1 MRCLVFCLLL
11 ISASFVH
18 ADDSFTQS
26 IAPLLVSKC
35 IKCHSG
41 TTPKGDL
48 DLTSSKRLREGGST
62 GSVLPGTGSKG
73 LMWDVIDQ
81 RKMPPKEKLSE
92 AEQATLKRWLETGAK
107 WEGPALQLPGTNQAT
122 LRAETDWWSLQPIR
136 RPVVPTVKQAAWER
150 SPIDAFIA
158 KALED
163 QGLSPSPETDRRTY
177 LRRVKFD
184 LLGLPATPEEVE
196 AFQKDQSAD
205 AYEKLVDRYLASP
218 HYGERWGRHWLDVVR
233 FAESHGYETNELR
246 RNAWPFRDWVIR
258 SFNDDKP
265 FTRFVQEQLAGDVVA
280 KGDALNEVATGFLV
294 AGTHDI
300 VGNQTPEGMAQQRQ
314 DDLYDMVSTTGATFL
329 GLTVNCARCHDHK
342 FDPISQRDYY
352 GMQAIFAGVEHA
364 SRTINDP
371 VKAKQVKLL
380 EGELTALVSQSSSLE
395 QSTSMTGKPI
405 ASLNTEVFPKTS
417 ARFVR
422 FTVLATERGDDPCID
437 ELEIYAGGKNVALA
451 SLGSK
456 ATASSEYPNS
466 DIHRIQHLNDGK
478 VGNSHSWISKESA
491 SGWAQIE
498 FANVQAIDRV
508 VWGRDRLRRFTDRL
522 PSKYKIEVSLDGK
535 EWKLLCTEA
544 DRLTRTVTDDA
555 KSALVQLKAMRN
567 KQKAKQ
573 QEIDN
578 LRSEITIYCG
588 HFKKPEKV
596 HLLKRGD
603 PMQKLDE
610 VSPTAI
616 TSLNV
621 PINVKASSTDAERRL
636 ALANWITDP
645 ANPLPARVMANRLW
659 HYHFGTGIVNT
670 PSDFGFNGGKPSHPQ
685 LLDWLAAEF
694 HSNGGRLKPLH
705 RLIVLSATYR
715 QASISPTVQQR
726 LASSKDADNRLLW
739 HFPRRRLEAEIV
751 RDSILVITGKLNL
764 KMGGPGYDLWK
775 YSNYVLVFEP
785 VDPLPAEAYRR
796 MVYQFKPRTQQDMT
810 FGAFDCPDGTMT
822 IPRRNTST
830 TALQALNLLN
840 SAFMLDQSKAF
851 AERVVADVG
860 TDATAQV
867 NRCFQLAFVR
877 EPNAKELTASVA
889 VVKQH
894 GLAAFCRA
902 LLNTNELVF
911 VD

>member
-1 MRCLVFCLLL
+1 MRCFALLILL
-11 ISASFVH
+11 ISATLVR
-18 ADDSFTQS
+18 ADDSFIQS
-26 IAPLLVSKC
+26 IAPLLVNKC

-41 TTPKGDL
+41 NSPKGNL
-48 DLTSSKRLREGGST
+48 DLTSSKGLREGGST
-62 GSVLPGTGSKG
+62 GSVLPGTATKG

-81 RKMPPKEKLSE
+81 RKMPPKERLAD
-92 AEQATLKRWLETGAK
+92 AEQATLKRWLETGAR
-107 WEGPALQLPGTNQAT
+107 WEGPALELPTPNQT
-122 LRAETDWWSLQPIR
+122 TQRAGKDWWSLQPLR
-136 RPVVPTVKQAAWER
+136 RPVVPMVKQATWVR

-158 KALED
+158 KALEVN
-163 QGLSPSPETDRRTY
+163 GLSPSPEADRRTY
-177 LRRVKFD
+177 LRRLKFD

-196 AFQKDQSAD
+196 IFQKDQSPD

-246 RNAWPFRDWVIR
+246 RNAWPYRDWVIR
-258 SFNDDKP
+258 SFNEDKP
-265 FTRFVQEQLAGDVVA
+265 FGRFVQEQLAGDVVA

-314 DDLYDMVSTTGATFL
+314 DDLYDMVSATGATFL

-352 GMQAIFAGVEHA
+352 GMQAIFAGVEHT

-371 VKAKQVKLL
+371 VKAKQVKVL
-380 EGELTALVSQSSSLE
+380 EGELAVMVAQSSLLE
-395 QSTSMTGKPI
+395 QATSMTGKPV
-405 ASLNTEVFPKTS
+405 ASLNTEVFPKTT

-422 FTVLATERGDDPCID
+422 FTVMATERGDDPCID
-437 ELEIYAGGKNVALA
+437 ELEVYADGKNVALA

-466 DIHRIQHLNDGK
+466 DIHRIAHLNDGK
-478 VGNSHSWISKESA
+478 VGNSHSWISKETA

-498 FANVQAIDRV
+498 FAKEQTIDRV

-522 PSKYKIEVSLDGK
+522 PSKYKIEASIDGII
-535 EWKLLCTEA
+535 WKLLCTET
-544 DRLTRTVTDDA
+544 DRLSRPVPDDA
-555 KSALVQLKAMRN
+555 KAAQQQLNVMRY
-567 KQKAKQ
+567 KQIAKQ
-573 QEIDN
+573 QEIDK
-578 LRSEITIYCG
+578 LRAEITIYCG
-588 HFKKPEKV
+588 NFKKPEKV
-596 HLLKRGD
+596 YLLKRGD

-621 PINVKASSTDAERRL
+621 PMNVKAVSSDAERRL

-645 ANPLPARVMANRLW
+645 NNPLPARVMVNRLW

-670 PSDFGFNGGKPSHPQ
+670 PSDLGFNGGKPSHPQ

-694 HSNGGRLKPLH
+694 QNNGGRLKPLH
-705 RLIVLSATYR
+705 RMIVLSATYR
-715 QASISPTVQQR
+715 QASITTREQER
-726 LASSKDADNRLLW
+726 LGSSKDAENRLLW
-739 HFPRRRLEAEIV
+739 QFPRRRLEAEIV
-751 RDSILVITGKLNL
+751 RDSILSITGRLNL

-775 YSNYVLVFEP
+775 YSNYVVVFEP
-785 VDPLPAEAYRR
+785 VEPLPAEAYRR
-796 MVYQFKPRTQQDMT
+796 MVYQFKPRTQQDLT

-822 IPRRNTST
+822 MPRRNTST

-851 AERVVADVG
+851 AERLTSDVG
-860 TDATAQV
+860 VDATAQV
-867 NRCFQLAFVR
+867 TRCFQLAFIR
-877 EPNAKELTASVA
+877 EPTKKELAASVA

>member
-1 MRCLVFCLLL
+1 MRCFVFCLLL
-11 ISASFVH
+11 LSASFLH

-26 IAPLLVSKC
+26 IAPLLISKC

-41 TTPKGDL
+41 STPKGDL
-48 DLTSSKRLREGGST
+48 DLTTSQGLREGGSS
-62 GSVLPGTGSKG
+62 GSVLPGTGTKG

-81 RKMPPKEKLSE
+81 RKMPPKDKLSDS
-92 AEQATLKRWLETGAK
+92 EQAILKRWLETGSK
-107 WEGPALQLPGTNQAT
+107 WDGPALAAQHASQTAQ
-122 LRAETDWWSLQPIR
+122 RAGNDWWSLQPIR
-136 RPVVPTVKQAAWER
+136 RPVVPTVKQITWVR

-163 QGLSPSPETDRRTY
+163 QGLTPSPEADRRTY

-196 AFQKDQSAD
+196 AFQKDLSPD
-205 AYEKLVDRYLASP
+205 AYEKLVDRYLASQ

-258 SFNDDKP
+258 SFNEDKP
-265 FTRFVQEQLAGDVVA
+265 FARFVQEQLAGDVVA
-280 KGDALNEVATGFLV
+280 RGDALNEVATGFLV

-300 VGNQTPEGMAQQRQ
+300 VGNQSPEGMAQQRQ

-352 GMQAIFAGVEHA
+352 GMQAIFAGVEHT

-371 VKAKQVKLL
+371 LKAKQVMVL
-380 EGELTALVSQSSSLE
+380 EAELATLVAQASSLE
-395 QSTSMTGKPI
+395 QATSMTGKPV
-405 ASLNTEVFPKTS
+405 ASLNTEVFPKIA

-437 ELEIYAGGKNVALA
+437 ELEIYADGKNVALA

-466 DIHRIQHLNDGK
+466 DIHRIAHLNDGK
-478 VGNSHSWISKESA
+478 VGNSHSWISKETA

-498 FANVQAIDRV
+498 FAKDQSIDRL

-522 PSKYKIEVSLDGK
+522 PSKYKIEASLDGK
-535 EWKLLCTEA
+535 TWKLLCTEA
-544 DRLTRTVTDDA
+544 DRLTRPVPDDA
-555 KSALVQLKAMRN
+555 KAAQLQLKVMRDR
-567 KQKAKQ
+567 QKAKQ
-573 QEIDN
+573 QEIDK

-588 HFKKPEKV
+588 NFKKPEKV

-616 TSLNV
+616 ASLNV
-621 PINVKASSTDAERRL
+621 PINVKSGSSDVERRL
-636 ALANWITDP
+636 ALANWIAD
-645 ANPLPARVMANRLW
+645 ANNPLPARVMVNRLW

-694 HSNGGRLKPLH
+694 QSIGGRLKPLH

-715 QASISPTVQQR
+715 QASITPTEQQR

-739 HFPRRRLEAEIV
+739 QFPRRRLEAEIV
-751 RDSILVITGKLNL
+751 RDSILAITGKLNL
-764 KMGGPGYDLWK
+764 KMCGPGYDLWK

-840 SAFMLDQSKAF
+840 SAFILDQSNTF

-860 TDATAQV
+860 ADATTQV

-877 EPNAKELTASVA
+877 EPSAKELAASVA

-902 LLNTNELVF
+902 MLNTNELVF

>member
-573 QEIDN
+573 QEIDK

-588 HFKKPEKV
+588 NFKKPEKV

-726 LASSKDADNRLLW
+726 LGSSKDADNRLLW

-785 VDPLPAEAYRR
+785 VDPLPVEAYRR